1 MKKWLYDS
9 VRDVD
14 QAPIDRLRQFPREP
28 DMLVYGLRSLGALI
42 IRELL
47 HIYNHFEII
56 GHQNLRTNRSL
67 VIVANHCSHIDTLC
81 LLAALPLRKLHRAF
95 PAAAS
100 DYFFQS
106 VPRLWAAAIL
116 VNALPF
122 ARQARVRQS
131 LSLCRELLANPG
143 TILIIFP
150 EGTRSTTGEVGEF
163 KSGIGAL
170 VAGRDVAVAPC
181 FIDGSFQAWPK
192 GKRFPRPRKV
202 RLIVGTPRNY
212 RDRGTDKIDIC
223 AIAAELRDAVNQ
235 LRPSKWKPL
244 KELSLVGTVPSCF
257 IARGFQIRATDKALL
272 LFHRGHEHSGRWQ
285 ETVDSLDL
293 DDVAI
298 FAWDARGHG
307 RSPGDRGA
315 AKSLHDVIKDV
326 DAFARH
332 VSEKFGIPIENMI
345 VLAHSLAGVTVTAWI
360 HDYAPPIRGHD
371 FGDGRISREALHS
384 IRNSGAANPST
395 AIRKE
400 LREIENAHARS

>member
-1 MKKWLYDS
+1 MKKWLYES

-14 QAPIDRLRQFPREP
+14 QAPFDRLRQFPREP
-28 DMLVYGLRSLGALI
+28 NVLVYGLRSLGALI
-42 IRELL
+42 IRGLL
-47 HIYNHFEII
+47 RIYNRFEII

-67 VIVANHCSHIDTLC
+67 VIVANHCSHLDTVC
-81 LLAALPLRKLHRAF
+81 LLAALPVQKLHRAF

-122 ARQARVRQS
+122 ARQTRIRQT

-150 EGTRSTTGEVGEF
+150 EGTRSRTGEVGEF

-212 RDRGTDKIDIC
+212 YDRGTDKTDIC
-223 AIAAELRDAVNQ
+223 AIAAELRDAVNE
-235 LRPSKWKPL
+235 LRP
-244 KELSLVGTVPSCF
+244 
-257 IARGFQIRATDKALL
+257 
-272 LFHRGHEHSGRWQ
+272 
-285 ETVDSLDL
+285 
-293 DDVAI
+293 
-298 FAWDARGHG
+298 
-307 RSPGDRGA
+307 
-315 AKSLHDVIKDV
+315 
-326 DAFARH
+326 
-332 VSEKFGIPIENMI
+332 
-345 VLAHSLAGVTVTAWI
+345 
-360 HDYAPPIRGHD
+360 
-371 FGDGRISREALHS
+371 
-384 IRNSGAANPST
+384 ANAS
-395 AIRKE
+395 
-400 LREIENAHARS
+400 H

>member
-1 MKKWLYDS
+1 MKKRLYDS
-9 VRDVD
+9 VRDFD

-28 DMLVYGLRSLGALI
+28 DILVYGLRSLCGLI
-42 IRELL
+42 IRGLL

-202 RLIVGTPRNY
+202 RLIVGTARNY
-212 RDRGTDKIDIC
+212 FDRGTDKIDIC
-223 AIAAELRDAVNQ
+223 AIAAELRDAVNE
-235 LRPSKWKPL
+235 LRP
-244 KELSLVGTVPSCF
+244 
-257 IARGFQIRATDKALL
+257 
-272 LFHRGHEHSGRWQ
+272 
-285 ETVDSLDL
+285 
-293 DDVAI
+293 
-298 FAWDARGHG
+298 
-307 RSPGDRGA
+307 
-315 AKSLHDVIKDV
+315 
-326 DAFARH
+326 
-332 VSEKFGIPIENMI
+332 
-345 VLAHSLAGVTVTAWI
+345 
-360 HDYAPPIRGHD
+360 
-371 FGDGRISREALHS
+371 
-384 IRNSGAANPST
+384 ANGS
-395 AIRKE
+395 
-400 LREIENAHARS
+400 H

>member
-1 MKKWLYDS
+1 MKQWYHDS
-9 VRDVD
+9 VRAVD
-14 QAPIDRLRQFPREP
+14 QVPIDRLRQFPREP

-42 IRELL
+42 IRGLL

-106 VPRLWAAAIL
+106 IPRLWAAAVL

-131 LSLCRELLANPG
+131 LSLCRQLLAHPG

-170 VAGRDVAVAPC
+170 VAERDVAVAPC
-181 FIDGSFQAWPK
+181 FVDGSFQAWPK

-212 RDRGTDKIDIC
+212 RDRRRDKIDIC
-223 AIAAELRDAVNQ
+223 AIAAELRDAVNK
-235 LRPSKWKPL
+235 LRPP
-244 KELSLVGTVPSCF
+244 
-257 IARGFQIRATDKALL
+257 
-272 LFHRGHEHSGRWQ
+272 
-285 ETVDSLDL
+285 
-293 DDVAI
+293 
-298 FAWDARGHG
+298 
-307 RSPGDRGA
+307 
-315 AKSLHDVIKDV
+315 
-326 DAFARH
+326 
-332 VSEKFGIPIENMI
+332 
-345 VLAHSLAGVTVTAWI
+345 
-360 HDYAPPIRGHD
+360 
-371 FGDGRISREALHS
+371 DGSY
-384 IRNSGAANPST
+384 
-395 AIRKE
+395 
-400 LREIENAHARS
+400 

>member
-1 MKKWLYDS
+1 MKKRVYDS
-9 VRDVD
+9 VRDLD
-14 QAPIDRLRQFPREP
+14 QAPTDRLRQFPREP

-42 IRELL
+42 IRGLL

-67 VIVANHCSHIDTLC
+67 IIVANHCSHMDTLC

-170 VAGRDVAVAPC
+170 LAGRDVAVAPC

-192 GKRFPRPRKV
+192 GKRFPRPRRV
-202 RLIVGTPRNY
+202 RLVVGMPRNY
-212 RDRGTDKIDIC
+212 RDRGTDKTDIC

-235 LRPSKWKPL
+235 LRPTNGS
-244 KELSLVGTVPSCF
+244 
-257 IARGFQIRATDKALL
+257 
-272 LFHRGHEHSGRWQ
+272 H
-285 ETVDSLDL
+285 
-293 DDVAI
+293 
-298 FAWDARGHG
+298 
-307 RSPGDRGA
+307 
-315 AKSLHDVIKDV
+315 
-326 DAFARH
+326 
-332 VSEKFGIPIENMI
+332 
-345 VLAHSLAGVTVTAWI
+345 
-360 HDYAPPIRGHD
+360 
-371 FGDGRISREALHS
+371 
-384 IRNSGAANPST
+384 
-395 AIRKE
+395 
-400 LREIENAHARS
+400 

>member
-1 MKKWLYDS
+1 MKKWLYES
-9 VRDVD
+9 VRVD
-14 QAPIDRLRQFPREP
+14 QAPINRLRQFPREP

-106 VPRLWAAAIL
+106 IPRLWAAAIL

-212 RDRGTDKIDIC
+212 CNHGTDKIDIC

-235 LRPSKWKPL
+235 L
-244 KELSLVGTVPSCF
+244 G
-257 IARGFQIRATDKALL
+257 
-272 LFHRGHEHSGRWQ
+272 
-285 ETVDSLDL
+285 
-293 DDVAI
+293 
-298 FAWDARGHG
+298 
-307 RSPGDRGA
+307 
-315 AKSLHDVIKDV
+315 
-326 DAFARH
+326 
-332 VSEKFGIPIENMI
+332 
-345 VLAHSLAGVTVTAWI
+345 LANG
-360 HDYAPPIRGHD
+360 
-371 FGDGRISREALHS
+371 SR
-384 IRNSGAANPST
+384 
-395 AIRKE
+395 
-400 LREIENAHARS
+400 

>member
-1 MKKWLYDS
+1 MRRWLYDS

-14 QAPIDRLRQFPREP
+14 QAPIDRLRQFPRDP
-28 DMLVYGLRSLGALI
+28 DLLVYGLRSLGALI
-42 IRELL
+42 IRGLL

-131 LSLCRELLANPG
+131 LSLCRELLAHPEN
-143 TILIIFP
+143 TLIIFP

-163 KSGIGAL
+163 KSGIGTL

-202 RLIVGTPRNY
+202 RLVIGTPRNY
-212 RDRGTDKIDIC
+212 CNRGTYKFDIC
-223 AIAAELRDAVNQ
+223 TIAAELRDAVNQ
-235 LRPSKWKPL
+235 LRPAN
-244 KELSLVGTVPSCF
+244 G
-257 IARGFQIRATDKALL
+257 
-272 LFHRGHEHSGRWQ
+272 
-285 ETVDSLDL
+285 
-293 DDVAI
+293 
-298 FAWDARGHG
+298 
-307 RSPGDRGA
+307 
-315 AKSLHDVIKDV
+315 
-326 DAFARH
+326 
-332 VSEKFGIPIENMI
+332 
-345 VLAHSLAGVTVTAWI
+345 
-360 HDYAPPIRGHD
+360 
-371 FGDGRISREALHS
+371 SR
-384 IRNSGAANPST
+384 
-395 AIRKE
+395 
-400 LREIENAHARS
+400 